1 MEEESPML
9 RDRYEPM
16 DLFALVPKLGLE
28 MDPVLTQMDHLL
40 DDDIVFQRVRA
51 DLARRYPQTTTRGRL
66 STPVEVI
73 LRMLAV
79 KRLYGWSYEATEQ
92 FVNDSL
98 VLRQFCR
105 LYLERAPDDTV
116 LIRWAN
122 VIGQETLAEL
132 NDRAVALAR
141 SLKVT
146 RGRKLRVDSTV
157 VETNIHHPTDSRLV
171 GDGVRVVSRLL
182 RRAKQVMGDAVD
194 LGQAA
199 FRTRMRSVRRLTQ
212 QIHRMAR
219 RKGEE
224 AAEEM
229 KAVYAKLIKVAKASR
244 AQAQKVCEAL
254 RERAE
259 DSAQRLV
266 AQFEHF
272 LPLMDQAIQQA
283 KRRVIDG
290 QAVPAGEKLLS
301 LFEPHTQIIVRH
313 KAGKPVE
320 FGRKIFLD
328 EVDGGIIS
336 RYEILKEIKPDHQ
349 YLEASLEGHQ
359 ERFGRAPDLLAG
371 DRGCYSPR
379 NEELARKAGVE
390 HIVLPKTGRLS
401 PERQKHERQR
411 WFRRG
416 MRFRSGSEGRISV
429 LKRAYGLDCCLNHG
443 EEGFGR
449 WVGWGILTANLASI
463 SRTVATRQAQ

>member
-1 MEEESPML
+1 ML

-16 DLFALVPKLGLE
+16 DLFAFVPKLSLA
-28 MDPVLTQMDHLL
+28 MDPVLTELDHLL
-40 DDDIVFQRVRA
+40 EDDVVFQRVRA
-51 DLARRYPQTTTRGRL
+51 DLAKRYPQTLTRGRP

-73 LRMLAV
+73 LRMHTV
-79 KRLYGWSYEATEQ
+79 KHLYGWSYEETEHW
-92 FVNDSL
+92 VNDSL

-105 LYLERAPDDTV
+105 LYLESAPDDTV
-116 LIRWAN
+116 LIRWAHL
-122 VIGQETLAEL
+122 IGEGTLAQL
-132 NDRAVALAR
+132 NDRVVELAR
-141 SLKVT
+141 ALKVT

-157 VETNIHHPTDSRLV
+157 VETNIHHPTDSRLM
-171 GDGVRVVSRLL
+171 GDGVRVVSCLL

-194 LGQAA
+194 LGQEV
-199 FRTRMRSVRRLTQ
+199 FRTRTRTVRRLTQ

-224 AAEEM
+224 AAEKM
-229 KAVYAKLIKVAKASR
+229 KAAYAKLIKVAKASR
-244 AQAQKVCEAL
+244 AQAEKVYAAL
-254 RERAE
+254 QEQAE
-259 DSAQRLV
+259 DTAQRLGE
-266 AQFEHF
+266 QFEHF
-272 LPLMDQAIQQA
+272 LPLVDRAIEQAQ
-283 KRRVIDG
+283 RRVIDE
-290 QAVPAGEKLLS
+290 QVVPATEKLLS

-320 FGRKIFLD
+320 FGRKVFLD

-336 RYEILKEIKPDHQ
+336 RYEILKEVQPDHQ
-349 YLEASLEGHQ
+349 YLGASLEGHQ
-359 ERFGRAPDLLAG
+359 KRFGQAPDLLAG

-379 NEELARKAGVE
+379 NEELAQKAGVA

-429 LKRAYGLDCCLNHG
+429 LKRSYGLDCCLNHG

-449 WVGWGILTANLASI
+449 WVGWGILTANLARI
-463 SRTVATRQAQ
+463 SRTVAARQAK